1 MSQPSYH
8 LELLIAGFGTLLAM
22 LIGAF
27 AVWDMSWFPWHVMV
41 SSDHS
46 SVIVAFVL
54 LPLIYTTGIVTDRF
68 TDLMLG
74 RWFLP
79 EINGRHFDT
88 KDGYLKA
95 RTYIYVK
102 SESLK
107 QVFEYSRMRI
117 RILRCWLFNSL
128 LIGIAALIFIAS
140 PPYPAE
146 GQPETAFCRFVCDN
160 KWSLAFTVVVAT
172 AFSVWISFRSWYHM
186 TEAESRN
193 LKFQSEYLKEL
204 VMVPK

>member
-8 LELLIAGFGTLLAM
+8 LELLIAGFGTILAM

-27 AVWDMSWFPWHVMV
+27 AVWDMHWFPWHMV
-41 SSDHS
+41 SSDNS
-46 SVIVAFVL
+46 SLVVAFVL

-68 TDLMLG
+68 TDLLLG
-74 RWFLP
+74 RWFLTD
-79 EINGRHFDT
+79 INARHFDT

-95 RTYIYVK
+95 RTLIYVK

-107 QVFEYSRMRI
+107 SVFEYSRMRI
-117 RILRCWLFNSL
+117 RILRCWLLNSM
-128 LIGIAALIFIAS
+128 LIGIASLIFIAS
-140 PPYPAE
+140 PP
-146 GQPETAFCRFVCDN
+146 QPLDGKPEADFCRFVCDN
-160 KWSLAFTVVVAT
+160 KWSLAIMIVVAT

-193 LKFQSEYLKEL
+193 LKFQSEFLKEL
-204 VMVPK
+204 MPK